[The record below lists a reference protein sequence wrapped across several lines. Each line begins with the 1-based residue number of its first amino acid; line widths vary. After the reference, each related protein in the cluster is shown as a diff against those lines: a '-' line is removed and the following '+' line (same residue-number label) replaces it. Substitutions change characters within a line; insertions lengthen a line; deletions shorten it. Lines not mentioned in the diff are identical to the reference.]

1 MTGRDAAPQ
10 EPSQRQLRVGEEIRR
25 ALARVL
31 ERGTLH
37 DPALYDAPVTIS
49 EVTMTPDLRNATVWI
64 VPLGG
69 GDAVDLLA
77 ALTRNAGRLGG
88 LMARDIKLR
97 FAPRLRFER
106 DTAFDTSS
114 RIDALLRDPV
124 VRRDLETAPAELGNA
139 EPGDAEPG
147 DADAEDGA
155 PGEAGRN
162 GAS

>member
-1 MTGRDAAPQ
+1 MTGRDAAPH

-25 ALARVL
+25 VLARVL

-49 EVTMTPDLRNATVWI
+49 EVTVTPDLRNATVWI

-69 GDAVDLLA
+69 GEAGELLA
-77 ALTRNAGRLGG
+77 GLTRNAGRLAG
-88 LMARDIKLR
+88 LVARDIKLK

-124 VRRDLETAPAELGNA
+124 VRRDVESAEADGETDSEAEGRDGPA
-139 EPGDAEPG
+139 
-147 DADAEDGA
+147 
-155 PGEAGRN
+155 
-162 GAS
+162 